1 MNPIVI
7 WFAIGVACMAGELF
21 TASFVVVFF
30 GAGAWAAALVAA
42 VHPGPEQE
50 LAAFLLVS
58 LASLLFLRRRLVTV
72 FRGNKADASA
82 TGAFAEVTKDIPA
95 GGIGE
100 IELGGSFWRASSS
113 MAAPAGSRVRV
124 KGPSPADMLVLEV
137 EAVQ

>member
-58 LASLLFLRRRLVTV
+58 LASLLFCAAVWSRC
-72 FRGNKADASA
+72 
-82 TGAFAEVTKDIPA
+82 FAETRRMPPQRHPGA
-95 GGIGE
+95 E
-100 IELGGSFWRASSS
+100 ARRNSSI
-113 MAAPAGSRVRV
+113 RERLR
-124 KGPSPADMLVLEV
+124 K
-137 EAVQ
+137 

>member
-82 TGAFAEVTKDIPA
+82 TASGSGGAPEFVHTGAFAEVTKDIPA
-95 GGIGE
+95 NVVAVGN
-100 IELGGSFWRASSS
+100 
-113 MAAPAGSRVRV
+113 PCRVMRDINEHDREYYY
-124 KGPSPADMLVLEV
+124 KNRKIPSV
-137 EAVQ
+137 